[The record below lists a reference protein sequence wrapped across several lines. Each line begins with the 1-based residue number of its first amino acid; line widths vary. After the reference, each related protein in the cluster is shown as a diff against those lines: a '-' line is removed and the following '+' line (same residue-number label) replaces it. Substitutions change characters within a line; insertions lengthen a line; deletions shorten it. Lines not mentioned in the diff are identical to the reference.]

1 MHTPIPQNSRL
12 ANGDA
17 AVHAA
22 LASSRAENPRNG
34 GTAEFRRKSKRK
46 PSVTDATLAPR
57 QKRKAPR
64 ERAARTWVDDM
75 TALLERNQI
84 RMPAHRSRNAPA
96 PAPN

>member
-12 ANGDA
+12 SNGDA
-17 AVHAA
+17 AVSAA
-22 LASSRAENPRNG
+22 LASSGAVDPRNG
-34 GTAEFRRKSKRK
+34 GTAEIRRKSRRK

-64 ERAARTWVDDM
+64 ERAARTWVDDT

-84 RMPAHRSRNAPA
+84 RMPHHSRTFLHRST
-96 PAPN
+96 